1 LYTLG
6 GCDSEESLNSIEC
19 LNFNVNKEKVDVNV
33 SIEKKNNEVNM
44 DIGWEKNTDQGSN
57 NNSTNNLK
65 DEPENEIRDRVET
78 NEILES

>member
-1 LYTLG
+1 
-6 GCDSEESLNSIEC
+6 

-57 NNSTNNLK
+57 VNSTNNLK

>member
-1 LYTLG
+1 MYTLG
-6 GCDSEESLNSIEC
+6 GCDLEESLNSIEC
-19 LNFNVNKEKVDVNV
+19 LDFNVNKEKENADI
-33 SIEKKNNEVNM
+33 SIEKKNNEDNM

-57 NNSTNNLK
+57 VNSTNNLK